1 MSGIAILAVAI
12 AAAAPAAPND
22 GDKPAVLQA
31 EREFGAAVAANDV
44 RAMIGLTA
52 DDWQIIDGDGHII
65 PRAAFLKVIES
76 GALKHSELSSSDET
90 VRVYGD
96 SAIVTGHAKSAGTYA
111 GNVFATD
118 EISTDFWVRTKDG
131 WRCVLTQLTT
141 RKP

>member
-1 MSGIAILAVAI
+1 MNGIAILAAAI
-12 AAAAPAAPND
+12 VAAPASPND
-22 GDKPAVLQA
+22 GDKPDVLRA

-44 RAMIGLTA
+44 QAIIGLTA
-52 DDWQIIDGDGHII
+52 DDWKIIDGDGHII
-65 PRAAFLKVIES
+65 PRAAFLQVIES

-96 SAIVTGHAKSAGTYA
+96 AAIVTGHAKSAGTYA
-111 GNVFATD
+111 GSAFSTD
-118 EISTDFWVRTKDG
+118 EISTDFWVRTKRG